1 MSLTAFLATYGAL
14 LSSVA
19 LGWNLY
25 RDLRDRASVKVRLSL
40 KRIATSTDG
49 RQYAVA
55 PDLNVADTT
64 EQVFVY
70 LSITN
75 VGRRPVKLV
84 GMGGTYKRPVNGK
97 SSFQVAAVNVPK
109 LLSEGEDTFEFNP
122 DFVLV
127 SENVKSLYMYDTTH
141 KEWKVG
147 RRNLR
152 LVKEQAKQYENQ
164 SVMEREE

>member
-1 MSLTAFLATYGAL
+1 
-14 LSSVA
+14 
-19 LGWNLY
+19 
-25 RDLRDRASVKVRLSL
+25 
-40 KRIATSTDG
+40 
-49 RQYAVA
+49 
-55 PDLNVADTT
+55 
-64 EQVFVY
+64 
-70 LSITN
+70 
-75 VGRRPVKLV
+75 
-84 GMGGTYKRPVNGK
+84 MGGTYKRPVNGK